1 MLEKLYEKRLV
12 SFVDSNNILNESQY
26 GFRKN
31 RSTDTALLQL
41 VEQISTAIDHKLC
54 TVGIFVDLKKAFD
67 TLNASVLLS
76 KLEHVG
82 VRGIAHQ
89 WLKSYLTN
97 RKQFVYVKENSSNY
111 SNVIHGVP
119 QGSILG
125 PILFLIYI
133 NDIVNV
139 SDNVDFILF
148 ADDTNLFKSGNKLAN
163 VCDELC
169 QELRKLHTWFNIN
182 KLSLNIAKTNY
193 IVFGNKSTEQDSFIQ
208 INGVE
213 IERVQCTK
221 FLGVEVDAK
230 LTWTQH
236 VNKVANK
243 VTRSLSIMYRV
254 KDFITRTALTTL
266 YSSFVLPYLSY
277 AIEVWGNTYR
287 SNLKRL
293 VILQKR
299 CIRLLCGKSKWFESS
314 VLFRELKLLKLFD
327 LVKMKTLLFMFR
339 AYNKQ
344 LPYNL
349 QKLFALGNNNCNVIT
364 RQQNCFRVCYSRT
377 TLRQHSIGY
386 VGPRLWNAL
395 PVEVISCSSLS
406 MFKRSLKNRF
416 IKSY

>member
-1 MLEKLYEKRLV
+1 MY
-12 SFVDSNNILNESQY
+12 ILSPC
-26 GFRKN
+26 F
-31 RSTDTALLQL
+31 
-41 VEQISTAIDHKLC
+41 
-54 TVGIFVDLKKAFD
+54 
-67 TLNASVLLS
+67 
-76 KLEHVG
+76 
-82 VRGIAHQ
+82 
-89 WLKSYLTN
+89 
-97 RKQFVYVKENSSNY
+97 SSNY